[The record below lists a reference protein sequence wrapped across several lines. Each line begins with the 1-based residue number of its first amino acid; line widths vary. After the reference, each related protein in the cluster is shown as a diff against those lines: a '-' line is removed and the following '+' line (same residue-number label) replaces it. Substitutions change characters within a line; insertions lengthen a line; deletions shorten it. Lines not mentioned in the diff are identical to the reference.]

1 MFRKTQKGF
10 SLVELMLVLAI
21 AGSIMISSFIIYPK
35 VQQSQQQQND
45 DYASYISED
54 IINIQNKVQTLMK
67 DKPSYTGLK
76 FIAPKDFTE
85 NSEYVKVEPSENG
98 PAGTEG
104 SAFNIIYSGLSKNE
118 CLKALTD
125 VSSKFY
131 TINVNNVTLSNKDL
145 CTLEENTLTLTSL

>member
-67 DKPSYTGLK
+67 DTPC
-76 FIAPKDFTE
+76 FIGFI
-85 NSEYVKVEPSENG
+85 
-98 PAGTEG
+98 
-104 SAFNIIYSGLSKNE
+104 F
-118 CLKALTD
+118 
-125 VSSKFY
+125 
-131 TINVNNVTLSNKDL
+131 
-145 CTLEENTLTLTSL
+145 